1 MAVAPCL
8 QGWAC
13 YGLERQQLEKPL
25 NAEIAEAAL
34 KTRKHH
40 LPVIKEA

>member
-34 KTRKHH
+34 KTQKHH
-40 LPVIKEA
+40 LPVINEA